1 MDKFCHNIQLFVF
14 LQVVLF
20 ICLVIILMKRFTNR
34 DRIMAVSIAC
44 VLFFGIAFSKKDY
57 VAIFFMVA
65 VAISI
70 LATAST
76 HEYLFNNYPTRYSR
90 SILIYEKADFM
101 FLPIWWYLF
110 YIILTY
116 SYIVFY
122 RLVVQNII

>member
-20 ICLVIILMKRFTNR
+20 ICLMIILMRRCTNQH
-34 DRIMAVSIAC
+34 RIMATSIAC
-44 VLFFGIAFSKKDY
+44 VLFFGIAYLKRDY
-57 VAIFFMVA
+57 IAIIFMVG
-65 VAISI
+65 VALSI
-70 LATAST
+70 LGTASV
-76 HEYLFNNYPTRYSR
+76 HEYLFNNYPTKFAR
-90 SILIYEKADFM
+90 SIYIYEKADFM

-122 RLVVQNII
+122 RLAVQNII